1 MNSYQ
6 KNLKTCFCACGV
18 LLTFGLPGAVKAE
31 SSFAVLVLRSAAS
44 GTQINLPLQDA
55 IADRVAQITE
65 HQYIALDEALV
76 PSIKTLRDQDIA
88 DALEASKTGLQALD
102 KLELNN
108 AGGDLDLAVNL
119 LLGYSE
125 FLTKEQSA
133 QLYRSVFALGT
144 VSMFEGKKD
153 TAEAI
158 FVSLALTAPE
168 YSPAD
173 DGYAAN
179 LVSVYRTLKKN
190 VETREAGSVEITSVP
205 SGALVYVDERFRGV
219 TPLKV
224 EDLVDGQHVVR
235 LKKLGYIP
243 HGTLTPVNG
252 GRNSRIQVDLEPT
265 DAVKRLEEIV
275 SEGGR
280 SSDSLITLGA
290 IADVSKFLFV
300 QEKSRNEVST
310 TSGFWIDVKERKIVS
325 QYTGLPPSSNPAS
338 FATEI
343 LTALTL
349 IKPLPLVQAE
359 VSDLAPS
366 STPFVWPEFTKKWW
380 FWAIVAG
387 TVSAAAVG
395 TSVAVAASDDVA
407 GPPPV
412 GLNQHIL
419 GF

>member
-1 MNSYQ
+1 MPSEVN
-6 KNLKTCFCACGV
+6 
-18 LLTFGLPGAVKAE
+18 AE
-31 SSFAVLVLRSAAS
+31 SSFTVLVLRSVAS
-44 GTQINLPLQDA
+44 GTRINLPLQDA
-55 IADRVAQITE
+55 LAARVAQITE
-65 HQYIALDEALV
+65 HKYVALDEALI
-76 PSIKTLRDQDIA
+76 PSIKTLRDQDIS

-158 FVSLALTAPE
+158 FISLALTAPD
-168 YSPAD
+168 YSPAN
-173 DGYAAN
+173 DGYASN
-179 LVSVYRTLKKN
+179 LVSMYRALKKN
-190 VETREAGSVEITSVP
+190 VETRETGSVEITSEP

-224 EDLVDGQHVVR
+224 EDLIDGQHVVR
-235 LKKLGYIP
+235 LKKMGFIP

-252 GRNSRIQVDLEPT
+252 GRNSRVQVDLEPT

-275 SEGGR
+275 SEDR
-280 SSDSLITLGA
+280 KNSESLITLGA

-300 QEKSRNEVST
+300 QEKSGNEVST
-310 TSGFWIDVKERKIVS
+310 TSGFWIDVKGRKIIS
-325 QYTGLPPSSNPAS
+325 QYTGLPPSSNPTS

-349 IKPLPLVQAE
+349 IKPLPLVQANLE
-359 VSDLAPS
+359 APAPS
-366 STPFVWPEFTKKWW
+366 SNPFVWPEFTKKWW

-395 TSVAVAASDDVA
+395 TSVAVAASDEVD

>member
-6 KNLKTCFCACGV
+6 KNLKSWLCAYGV
-18 LLTFGLPGAVKAE
+18 LFALGLPGQANAE
-31 SSFAVLVLRSAAS
+31 SSFAVLVLRSTAS

-55 IADRVAQITE
+55 IANRVAQITE
-65 HQYIALDEALV
+65 HKYVALDEALV

-102 KLELNN
+102 KLKLNN

-133 QLYRSVFALGT
+133 QLSRSVFALGT

-158 FVSLALTAPE
+158 FVALALTAPE

-179 LVSVYRTLKKN
+179 LVSVYSTLKKN
-190 VETREAGSVEITSVP
+190 AETRETGSVEITSEP

-219 TPLKV
+219 TPLRV
-224 EDLVDGQHVVR
+224 EDLLDGQHVVR

-265 DAVKRLEEIV
+265 DAVSRLEEIV
-275 SEGGR
+275 SEDAR
-280 SSDSLITLGA
+280 SSESLITLGA

-325 QYTGLPPSSNPAS
+325 QYTGLPPSSNSAG

-349 IKPLPLVQAE
+349 IKPLPLVQANVE
-359 VSDLAPS
+359 APGLS
-366 STPFVWPEFTKKWW
+366 SSPFVWPEFTKKWW

-395 TSVAVAASDDVA
+395 TSVAVAASDDVD